1 MRGRGMGD
9 GECECVCVCETGGVC
24 VPCFFLNFY
33 IVSLCRQ
40 AAHQTQAERWTEN
53 ARQPREEGALFTK
66 HAPMFFFSTPPSIS
80 LSPF

>member
-33 IVSLCRQ
+33 IVSL
-40 AAHQTQAERWTEN
+40 
-53 ARQPREEGALFTK
+53 
-66 HAPMFFFSTPPSIS
+66 
-80 LSPF
+80 